1 MVGVKTGVLALQG
14 DFAEHLQ
21 LLASCGYSAEAVR
34 SVEDLQAVDSLIIP
48 GGESTTMLKLIDRY
62 DMRDILVK
70 RISAGMPVLGTCAGA
85 ILLADRVS
93 DGETSLGVL
102 PIVVERNA
110 YGRQAQ
116 SFEADI
122 DVPDLD
128 CTVKGVF
135 IRAPAISDAA
145 GATVMATWAGSPVLV
160 RSGNLVAC
168 TFHPELAGEERLHRW
183 FVEQVCGGEG

>member
-14 DFAEHLQ
+14 DFAEHLE
-21 LLASCGYSAEAVR
+21 LLSSCGYCAEAVR

-62 DMRDILVK
+62 DMRDFLVK
-70 RISAGMPVLGTCAGA
+70 RISSGMPVLGTCAGA

-122 DVPDLD
+122 EVPDLD
-128 CTVKGVF
+128 CTVKAVF
-135 IRAPAISDAA
+135 IRAPVIADAA
-145 GATVMATWAGSPVLV
+145 GSTVMATWEGSPVLV
-160 RSGNLVAC
+160 RLGNLVAC
-168 TFHPELAGEERLHRW
+168 TFHPELAREERVHRW

>member
-1 MVGVKTGVLALQG
+1 MQG
-14 DFAEHLQ
+14 DFSEHLE
-21 LLASCGYSAEAVR
+21 LLSSCGYCAEAVR

-62 DMRDILVK
+62 DMRDFLVK

-93 DGETSLGVL
+93 DGEMSLGVL

-122 DVPDLD
+122 DVPPLD

-135 IRAPAISDAA
+135 IRAPAIADAG
-145 GATVMATWAGSPVLV
+145 GATVMATWAGSPVMV

-168 TFHPELAGEERLHRW
+168 TFHPELAGEKRVHRW
-183 FVEQVCGGEG
+183 FAEQVCGGEG